1 MLTLM
6 VPNYK
11 WLDSPKVYET
21 FIGFDSF
28 PENALWSFVRIE
40 STDSIPG
47 ERTYKDESAIR
58 GTLAQSE

>member
-11 WLDSPKVYET
+11 WQDSPKVYET
-21 FIGFDSF
+21 FIYFDSF
-28 PENALWSFVRIE
+28 PENIVLPSVKIE

-47 ERTYKDESAIR
+47 ERTNKDERTIG
-58 GTLAQSE
+58 GTLAQFE

>member
-6 VPNYK
+6 DPNYK

-21 FIGFDSF
+21 FIHFDSF
-28 PENALWSFVRIE
+28 PENIVLPSVKIE

-47 ERTYKDESAIR
+47 ERTYKDE
-58 GTLAQSE
+58 